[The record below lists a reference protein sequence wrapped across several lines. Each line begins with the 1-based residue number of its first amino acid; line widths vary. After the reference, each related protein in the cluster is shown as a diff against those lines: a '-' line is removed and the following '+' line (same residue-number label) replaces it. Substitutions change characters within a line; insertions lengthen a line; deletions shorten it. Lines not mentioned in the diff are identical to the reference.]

1 MYDTIIIG
9 GGPAG
14 LTAGI
19 YIQRAGKKALVLEGL
34 AVGGQI
40 RNTPEIEN
48 YPAIAKLSGLKFSQ
62 DLEMQAKALGVE
74 IRSEEVIGVELG
86 GEEKVVL
93 TASGRYSART
103 VIIATGAKSRQIGVD
118 RELDLAGSGVSY
130 CAVCDGAFFAGEDV
144 VVAGGGNTAIDDA
157 LFLSERCNKVYL
169 VHRRDGFRAEEIK
182 LAQLRSRANVEMVLG
197 YTIDEL
203 IGKYELEGVVVKDKC
218 GNARTLKVSG
228 LFVAIGKIPNTS
240 ILRGTI
246 DMDDNGYIKANE
258 DCKTNVSGVFV
269 AGDCRT
275 KNVRQLTTAVSDGTI
290 AALSAVEYCR

>member
-14 LTAGI
+14 LTAAI
-19 YIQRAGKKALVLEGL
+19 YIQRAGKKAVVLEGL

-62 DLEMQAKALGVE
+62 DLEAQAKALGVE
-74 IRSEEVIGVELG
+74 IKSEEVKEVSLEGD
-86 GEEKVVL
+86 EKVVK
-93 TASGRYSART
+93 TSQSSYVAKT

-118 RELDLAGSGVSY
+118 RELELAGSGVSY

-182 LAQLRSRANVEMVLG
+182 LEQLRKRANVEMVLG
-197 YTIDEL
+197 YTIEEL
-203 IGKYELEGVVVKDKC
+203 VGKYELEGVVVKDKE
-218 GNARTLKVSG
+218 NNTRMLKVSG

-240 ILRGTI
+240 IFRPMV
-246 DMDDNGYIKANE
+246 DMDDAGYIKAGE
-258 DCKTNVSGVFV
+258 DCKTNIAGVYV

-275 KNVRQLTTAVSDGTI
+275 KSVRQLTTAVADGTI